1 MQRFSIRSVSPSWLP
16 STDSSPELAEKR
28 RTPLS
33 RKPKGLSQAEPLY
46 PGNNFCWRG
55 AMDKDKIK
63 VVIVEDHKLF
73 REGLKSL
80 LAGKDGLEV
89 VGEAGDG
96 LAAIRTVNKLRPDMM
111 LLDLSMPK
119 MNGISVMKEI
129 KSQFPEIKIMALTI
143 HESDQYVLEAFEAG
157 ADGYCLKDAGRNE
170 LMVAVD
176 SVLQGKRYI
185 SPSITGSV
193 LEGYLTGR
201 QKLKSKTSWDTI
213 TQREREVLKL
223 LGEGYQNKEISD
235 MLFISVKTVEKHRA
249 NIMNKLDLHNAA
261 ALTAYAIEHGLVTKK
276 G

>member
-1 MQRFSIRSVSPSWLP
+1 MG
-16 STDSSPELAEKR
+16 E
-28 RTPLS
+28 
-33 RKPKGLSQAEPLY
+33 G
-46 PGNNFCWRG
+46 
-55 AMDKDKIK
+55 KIK

-80 LAGKDGLEV
+80 LSDKADLEV
-89 VGEAGDG
+89 IGEAGDG
-96 LAAIRTVNKLRPDMM
+96 LEAIRIVKKCRPELM

-129 KSQFPEIKIMALTI
+129 KNQFPDTKIMALTI

-170 LMVAVD
+170 LMVAVE

-185 SPSITGSV
+185 SPSISENV
-193 LEGYLTGR
+193 LEGYMTGR
-201 QKLKSKTSWDTI
+201 KKLKSKTSWDTI

-235 MLFISVKTVEKHRA
+235 MLHISVKTVEKHRA

-261 ALTAYAIEHGLVTKK
+261 ALTAFAIEHGLVTRNE
-276 G
+276 

>member
-1 MQRFSIRSVSPSWLP
+1 MAASK
-16 STDSSPELAEKR
+16 T
-28 RTPLS
+28 
-33 RKPKGLSQAEPLY
+33 
-46 PGNNFCWRG
+46 
-55 AMDKDKIK
+55 KI
-63 VVIVEDHKLF
+63 VIAEDHKLF
-73 REGLKSL
+73 REGLRAL
-80 LAGKDGLEV
+80 LSDKADLKV

-96 LAAIRTVNKLRPDMM
+96 LEAIRTVKKCRPDLL

-129 KSQFPEIKIMALTI
+129 KNQFPETKIMALTI

-185 SPSITGSV
+185 SPSISENV
-193 LEGYLTGR
+193 LEGYISGR
-201 QKLKSKTSWDTI
+201 KKLKSKTSWDTI

-235 MLFISVKTVEKHRA
+235 MLHISVKTVEKHRA

-261 ALTAYAIEHGLVTKK
+261 ALTAYAIEHGLVAKNE
-276 G
+276 

>member
-1 MQRFSIRSVSPSWLP
+1 MANKK
-16 STDSSPELAEKR
+16 T
-28 RTPLS
+28 
-33 RKPKGLSQAEPLY
+33 
-46 PGNNFCWRG
+46 
-55 AMDKDKIK
+55 K
-63 VVIVEDHKLF
+63 VIIVEDHKLF
-73 REGLKSL
+73 REGLKSIL
-80 LAGKDGLEV
+80 SDKAGLEV

-96 LAAIRTVNKLRPDMM
+96 LEAIRTVKKCQPDII

-119 MNGISVMKEI
+119 MNGISVMREI

-185 SPSITGSV
+185 SPSVSDNV
-193 LEGYLTGR
+193 LEGYLSGR
-201 QKLKSKTSWDTI
+201 KKLKSKTSWDSI

-235 MLFISVKTVEKHRA
+235 MLHISVKTVEKHRA

-261 ALTAYAIEHGLVTKK
+261 ALTAFAIEHGLVTKK

>member
-1 MQRFSIRSVSPSWLP
+1 MAKSK
-16 STDSSPELAEKR
+16 T
-28 RTPLS
+28 
-33 RKPKGLSQAEPLY
+33 
-46 PGNNFCWRG
+46 
-55 AMDKDKIK
+55 K
-63 VVIVEDHKLF
+63 VIIVEDHKLF
-73 REGLKSL
+73 REGLKSIL
-80 LAGKDGLEV
+80 SDKAGLEV

-96 LAAIRTVNKLRPDMM
+96 LEAIRTVKKCQPDII

-119 MNGISVMKEI
+119 MNGISVMREI

-170 LMVAVD
+170 LMVAVE

-185 SPSITGSV
+185 SPSVSDNV

-201 QKLKSKTSWDTI
+201 KKLKSKTSWDTI

-235 MLFISVKTVEKHRA
+235 MLHISVKTVEKHRA

-261 ALTAYAIEHGLVTKK
+261 ALTAFAIDHGLVTKK

>member
-1 MQRFSIRSVSPSWLP
+1 MVEGK
-16 STDSSPELAEKR
+16 T
-28 RTPLS
+28 
-33 RKPKGLSQAEPLY
+33 
-46 PGNNFCWRG
+46 
-55 AMDKDKIK
+55 KI
-63 VVIVEDHKLF
+63 VIVEDHKLF

-80 LAGKDGLEV
+80 LADKDDLEV

-96 LAAIRTVNKLRPDMM
+96 LAAIRTVKRCRPDMM

-129 KSQFPEIKIMALTI
+129 KSQFPEIKIMALTV

-185 SPSITGSV
+185 SPTISNNV
-193 LEGYLTGR
+193 LEGYLVGR
-201 QKLKSKTSWDTI
+201 KKLKSKTSWDTI
-213 TQREREVLKL
+213 TQREKEVLKL

-235 MLFISVKTVEKHRA
+235 MLHISVKTVEKHRA
-249 NIMNKLDLHNAA
+249 NIMGKLNLHNAA
-261 ALTAYAIEHGLVTKK
+261 ALTAYAIEHDLVTKK

>member
-1 MQRFSIRSVSPSWLP
+1 MAASK
-16 STDSSPELAEKR
+16 T
-28 RTPLS
+28 
-33 RKPKGLSQAEPLY
+33 
-46 PGNNFCWRG
+46 
-55 AMDKDKIK
+55 KI
-63 VVIVEDHKLF
+63 VIAEDHKLF

-80 LAGKDGLEV
+80 LSDKAELEV

-96 LAAIRTVNKLRPDMM
+96 LEAIRTVKHCRPDLL

-129 KSQFPEIKIMALTI
+129 KTQFPEMKIMALTI

-185 SPSITGSV
+185 SPSISENV
-193 LEGYLTGR
+193 LEGYISGR
-201 QKLKSKTSWDTI
+201 KKLKSKTSWDTI

-235 MLFISVKTVEKHRA
+235 MLHISVKTVEKHRA

-261 ALTAYAIEHGLVTKK
+261 ALTAYAIEHGLVAKNE
-276 G
+276 

>member
-1 MQRFSIRSVSPSWLP
+1 MVEGK
-16 STDSSPELAEKR
+16 T
-28 RTPLS
+28 
-33 RKPKGLSQAEPLY
+33 
-46 PGNNFCWRG
+46 
-55 AMDKDKIK
+55 K

-80 LAGKDGLEV
+80 LSDKEDLV
-89 VGEAGDG
+89 VIGEAGDG
-96 LAAIRTVNKLRPDMM
+96 IEAIRTIKKCQPELL

-129 KSQFPEIKIMALTI
+129 KNQFPEIKIMALTI

-185 SPSITGSV
+185 SPSISENV
-193 LEGYLTGR
+193 LEGYITGR
-201 QKLKSKTSWDTI
+201 KKLKTQTTWDSI

-235 MLFISVKTVEKHRA
+235 LLHISVKTVEKHRA

-261 ALTAYAIEHGLVTKK
+261 ALTAFAIEHGLVSKK
-276 G
+276 E

>member
-1 MQRFSIRSVSPSWLP
+1 MAKSK
-16 STDSSPELAEKR
+16 T
-28 RTPLS
+28 
-33 RKPKGLSQAEPLY
+33 
-46 PGNNFCWRG
+46 
-55 AMDKDKIK
+55 K

-73 REGLKSL
+73 REGLKSM
-80 LAGKDGLEV
+80 LADKTGLEV

-96 LAAIRTVNKLRPDMM
+96 LEAIRIVKKIRPDMM

-129 KSQFPEIKIMALTI
+129 KSQFPETKIMALTI

-185 SPSITGSV
+185 SPSISGSV

-201 QKLKSKTSWDTI
+201 KKLKAQTSWDTI
-213 TQREREVLKL
+213 TQREKEVLKL

-261 ALTAYAIEHGLVTKK
+261 ALTAYAIEHGLVTKS